1 MVIIQIADQALVKK
15 MNQKLIL
22 DEILKNS
29 PVSRAT
35 LSEITGLNKSTV
47 SSQVNTLLE
56 KDFIFEIGAGQS
68 RGGRRPVML
77 VFNKNAGYSIGI
89 DIGVDYLNGILTDL
103 EGNIILE
110 KTSDLSSS
118 SASEVKEILFAL
130 IHGFVTHMPE
140 SPYGLV
146 GIGICVPGLVDRH
159 QQIIFMP
166 NLNWNIKDLQFLI
179 ESEFNVPVFVENE
192 ANAGVYGE
200 KVFGM
205 TKNYENIVYI
215 SINVGIGTG
224 LVINNEL
231 YKGVQGFSGEMGHM
245 TIDFNGPKCSCGNRG
260 CWELYASEKALMA
273 SLSKEE
279 KNISRKEIVERANKN
294 DVEMLN
300 ALQNFGF
307 YIGIGLTNILNT
319 FDVEAVILRNHIIE
333 SHPIVLNTIKNEVSS
348 RVHSHLDNKCELLPS
363 SLGKNAPA
371 LGAVSIV
378 IDSFLSVTPI
388 S

>member
-1 MVIIQIADQALVKK
+1 MPIADQALVKK

-22 DEILKNS
+22 NEILKNS
-29 PVSRAT
+29 PISRAA

-47 SSQVNTLLE
+47 SSQVNELIE
-56 KDFIFEIGAGQS
+56 KNIIFEIGAGQS
-68 RGGRRPVML
+68 SGGRRPVML

-110 KTSDLSSS
+110 KASDLSSP
-118 SASEVKEILFAL
+118 SAGEVKEILFAL
-130 IHGFVTHMPE
+130 IHDFINHMPD

-146 GIGICVPGLVDRH
+146 GIGICVPGLVDSN
-159 QQIIFMP
+159 QKIIFMP
-166 NLNWNIKDLQFLI
+166 NLEWYIEDLQLLI

-192 ANAGVYGE
+192 ANAGACGE
-200 KVFGM
+200 KVFGV
-205 TKNYENIVYI
+205 TKNYENIIYI
-215 SINVGIGTG
+215 SINVGIGVG
-224 LVINNEL
+224 IIINNEL
-231 YKGVQGFSGEMGHM
+231 YKGVNGFSGEMGHM

-260 CWELYASEKALMA
+260 CWELYASEKALLD
-273 SLSKEE
+273 SFSNDE
-279 KNISRKEIVERANKN
+279 KNMLRKEIVERANKN
-294 DVEMLN
+294 DVAVLN

-307 YIGIGLTNILNT
+307 YVSIGLTNILNT
-319 FDVEAVILRNHIIE
+319 FDAQAIILRNNIIE

-348 RVHSHLDNKCELLPS
+348 RVNSHLESMCELLPS
-363 SLGKNAPA
+363 SLGRNAPA

-378 IDSFLSVTPI
+378 IEHFLNVTT

>member
-29 PVSRAT
+29 PISRAT

-192 ANAGVYGE
+192 ANAGAYGE

-260 CWELYASEKALMA
+260 CWELYASEKALLA

-348 RVHSHLDNKCELLPS
+348 RVHSHLDNKCELFPS

>member
-1 MVIIQIADQALVKK
+1 MQIADQALVKK

-29 PVSRAT
+29 PISRAT

-192 ANAGVYGE
+192 ANAGAYGE

-260 CWELYASEKALMA
+260 CWELYASEKALLA

-348 RVHSHLDNKCELLPS
+348 RVHS
-363 SLGKNAPA
+363 
-371 LGAVSIV
+371 
-378 IDSFLSVTPI
+378 
-388 S
+388 

>member
-1 MVIIQIADQALVKK
+1 MPIADQALVKK

-22 DEILKNS
+22 NEILKNS
-29 PVSRAT
+29 PISRAA

-47 SSQVNTLLE
+47 SSQVNELIE
-56 KDFIFEIGAGQS
+56 KNLIFEIGAGQS
-68 RGGRRPVML
+68 SGGRRPVML

-110 KTSDLSSS
+110 KASDLSSP
-118 SASEVKEILFAL
+118 SAGEVKEILFAL
-130 IHGFVTHMPE
+130 IHDFIIQMPD

-146 GIGICVPGLVDRH
+146 GIGICVPGLVDSN
-159 QQIIFMP
+159 QKIIFMP
-166 NLNWNIKDLQFLI
+166 NLEWYIEDLQLLI

-192 ANAGVYGE
+192 ANAGACGE
-200 KVFGM
+200 KVFGV
-205 TKNYENIVYI
+205 TKNYENIIYI
-215 SINVGIGTG
+215 SINVGIGVG
-224 LVINNEL
+224 IIINNEL
-231 YKGVQGFSGEMGHM
+231 YKGVNGFSGEMGHM

-260 CWELYASEKALMA
+260 CWELYASEKALLD
-273 SLSKEE
+273 SFSNDE
-279 KNISRKEIVERANKN
+279 KNMLRKEIVERANKN
-294 DVEMLN
+294 DVAVLN

-307 YIGIGLTNILNT
+307 YVSIGLTNILNT
-319 FDVEAVILRNHIIE
+319 FDAQAIILRNNIIE

-348 RVHSHLDNKCELLPS
+348 RVNSHLESMCELLPS
-363 SLGKNAPA
+363 SLGRNAPA

-378 IDSFLSVTPI
+378 IEHFLNVTT

>member
-130 IHGFVTHMPE
+130 IHGFVTYMPE

-192 ANAGVYGE
+192 ANAGAYGE

-260 CWELYASEKALMA
+260 CWELYASEKALLA
-273 SLSKEE
+273 SLSQKD

-348 RVHSHLDNKCELLPS
+348 RVHSYLENKCELLPS

>member
-192 ANAGVYGE
+192 ANAGAYGE

-260 CWELYASEKALMA
+260 CWELYASEKALLA

-348 RVHSHLDNKCELLPS
+348 RVYSHLDNKCELLPS

>member
-1 MVIIQIADQALVKK
+1 MVVIQIADQALVKK

-29 PVSRAT
+29 PISRAT

-192 ANAGVYGE
+192 ANAGAYGE

-205 TKNYENIVYI
+205 TKK
-215 SINVGIGTG
+215 
-224 LVINNEL
+224 L
-231 YKGVQGFSGEMGHM
+231 
-245 TIDFNGPKCSCGNRG
+245 
-260 CWELYASEKALMA
+260 
-273 SLSKEE
+273 
-279 KNISRKEIVERANKN
+279 
-294 DVEMLN
+294 
-300 ALQNFGF
+300 
-307 YIGIGLTNILNT
+307 
-319 FDVEAVILRNHIIE
+319 
-333 SHPIVLNTIKNEVSS
+333 
-348 RVHSHLDNKCELLPS
+348 
-363 SLGKNAPA
+363 
-371 LGAVSIV
+371 
-378 IDSFLSVTPI
+378 
-388 S
+388 

>member
-1 MVIIQIADQALVKK
+1 MPIADQALVKK

-22 DEILKNS
+22 NEILKNS
-29 PVSRAT
+29 PISRAA

-47 SSQVNTLLE
+47 SSQVNELIE
-56 KDFIFEIGAGQS
+56 KNVIFEIGAGQS

-110 KTSDLSSS
+110 KASDLSSP
-118 SASEVKEILFAL
+118 SAGEVKEILFAL
-130 IHGFVTHMPE
+130 IHDFIIHMPD

-146 GIGICVPGLVDRH
+146 GIGICVPGLVDSN
-159 QQIIFMP
+159 QKIIFMP
-166 NLNWNIKDLQFLI
+166 NLEWYIEDLQLLI

-192 ANAGVYGE
+192 ANAGACGE
-200 KVFGM
+200 KVFGV
-205 TKNYENIVYI
+205 TKNYENIIYI
-215 SINVGIGTG
+215 SINVGIGVG
-224 LVINNEL
+224 IIINNEL
-231 YKGVQGFSGEMGHM
+231 YKGVNGFSGEMGHM

-260 CWELYASEKALMA
+260 CWELYASEKALLD
-273 SLSKEE
+273 SFSNDE
-279 KNISRKEIVERANKN
+279 KNMLRKEIVERANKN
-294 DVEMLN
+294 DVAVLN

-307 YIGIGLTNILNT
+307 YVSIGLTNILNT
-319 FDVEAVILRNHIIE
+319 FDAQAIILRNNIIE
-333 SHPIVLNTIKNEVSS
+333 SHPLVLNTIKNEVSS
-348 RVHSHLDNKCELLPS
+348 RVYSHLESMCELLPS
-363 SLGKNAPA
+363 SLGRNAPA

-378 IDSFLSVTPI
+378 IEHFLNVTT

>member
-1 MVIIQIADQALVKK
+1 
-15 MNQKLIL
+15 
-22 DEILKNS
+22 
-29 PVSRAT
+29 
-35 LSEITGLNKSTV
+35 
-47 SSQVNTLLE
+47 
-56 KDFIFEIGAGQS
+56 
-68 RGGRRPVML
+68 
-77 VFNKNAGYSIGI
+77 
-89 DIGVDYLNGILTDL
+89 
-103 EGNIILE
+103 
-110 KTSDLSSS
+110 
-118 SASEVKEILFAL
+118 
-130 IHGFVTHMPE
+130 
-140 SPYGLV
+140 
-146 GIGICVPGLVDRH
+146 
-159 QQIIFMP
+159 
-166 NLNWNIKDLQFLI
+166 
-179 ESEFNVPVFVENE
+179 
-192 ANAGVYGE
+192 
-200 KVFGM
+200 
-205 TKNYENIVYI
+205 
-215 SINVGIGTG
+215 
-224 LVINNEL
+224 
-231 YKGVQGFSGEMGHM
+231 QGFSGEMGHM

-260 CWELYASEKALMA
+260 CWELYASEKALLA

>member
-1 MVIIQIADQALVKK
+1 MQIADQALVKK

-192 ANAGVYGE
+192 ANAGAYGE

-260 CWELYASEKALMA
+260 CWELYASEKALLA

-279 KNISRKEIVERANKN
+279 KNISRKEIVERANK
-294 DVEMLN
+294 
-300 ALQNFGF
+300 
-307 YIGIGLTNILNT
+307 
-319 FDVEAVILRNHIIE
+319 
-333 SHPIVLNTIKNEVSS
+333 
-348 RVHSHLDNKCELLPS
+348 
-363 SLGKNAPA
+363 
-371 LGAVSIV
+371 
-378 IDSFLSVTPI
+378 
-388 S
+388 

>member
-1 MVIIQIADQALVKK
+1 MQIADQALVKK

-29 PVSRAT
+29 PISRAT

-103 EGNIILE
+103 EGNIIVE
-110 KTSDLSSS
+110 KISDLSSS

-192 ANAGVYGE
+192 ANAGAYGE

-260 CWELYASEKALMA
+260 CWELYASEKALLA

-294 DVEMLN
+294 DIEMLN

-348 RVHSHLDNKCELLPS
+348 RVHSHLDNKCELFPS

>member
-1 MVIIQIADQALVKK
+1 MQIADQALVKK

-192 ANAGVYGE
+192 ANAGAYGE

-260 CWELYASEKALMA
+260 CWELYASEKALLA

-348 RVHSHLDNKCELLPS
+348 RVYSHLDNKCELLPS

>member
-1 MVIIQIADQALVKK
+1 MPIADQALVKK

-22 DEILKNS
+22 NEILKNS
-29 PVSRAT
+29 PISRAT

-77 VFNKNAGYSIGI
+77 IFNKNAGYSIGI

-110 KTSDLSSS
+110 KASDLSSP
-118 SASEVKEILFAL
+118 SAGEVKEILFAL
-130 IHGFVTHMPE
+130 IHDFISHMPD

-146 GIGICVPGLVDRH
+146 GIGICVPGLVDSN
-159 QQIIFMP
+159 QKIIFMP
-166 NLNWNIKDLQFLI
+166 NLDWYIEDLQLLI

-192 ANAGVYGE
+192 ANAGACGE
-200 KVFGM
+200 KVFGV
-205 TKNYENIVYI
+205 TKNFENIIYI
-215 SINVGIGTG
+215 SINVGIGVG
-224 LVINNEL
+224 IIINNEL
-231 YKGVQGFSGEMGHM
+231 YKGVNGFSGEMGHM

-260 CWELYASEKALMA
+260 CWELYASEKALLD
-273 SLSKEE
+273 SFSIDE
-279 KNISRKEIVERANKN
+279 KNMLRKEIVERANKN
-294 DVEMLN
+294 DVAVLN

-307 YIGIGLTNILNT
+307 YVSIGLTNILNT
-319 FDVEAVILRNHIIE
+319 FDAQAIILRNNIIE

-348 RVHSHLDNKCELLPS
+348 RVHPHLESTCELLPS
-363 SLGKNAPA
+363 SLGRNAPA

-378 IDSFLSVTPI
+378 IEHFLNVTT

>member
-1 MVIIQIADQALVKK
+1 MPIADQALVKK

-22 DEILKNS
+22 NEILKNS
-29 PVSRAT
+29 PISRAT

-77 VFNKNAGYSIGI
+77 IFNKNAGYSIGI

-110 KTSDLSSS
+110 KASDLSSP
-118 SASEVKEILFAL
+118 SAGEVKEILFAL
-130 IHGFVTHMPE
+130 IHDFISHMPD

-146 GIGICVPGLVDRH
+146 GIGICVPGLVDSN
-159 QQIIFMP
+159 QKIIFMP
-166 NLNWNIKDLQFLI
+166 NLDWYIEDLQLLI

-192 ANAGVYGE
+192 ANAGACGE
-200 KVFGM
+200 KVFGV
-205 TKNYENIVYI
+205 TKNFENIIYI
-215 SINVGIGTG
+215 SINVGIGVG
-224 LVINNEL
+224 IIINNEL
-231 YKGVQGFSGEMGHM
+231 YKGVNGFSGEMGHM

-260 CWELYASEKALMA
+260 CWELYASEKALLD
-273 SLSKEE
+273 SFSIDE
-279 KNISRKEIVERANKN
+279 KNMLRKEIVERANKN
-294 DVEMLN
+294 DVAVLN

-307 YIGIGLTNILNT
+307 YVSIGLTNILNT
-319 FDVEAVILRNHIIE
+319 FDAQAIILRNNIIE

-348 RVHSHLDNKCELLPS
+348 RVHPHLESTCELLPS
-363 SLGKNAPA
+363 SLGRNAPA
-371 LGAVSIV
+371 LGAISIV
-378 IDSFLSVTPI
+378 IEHFLNVTT

>member
-1 MVIIQIADQALVKK
+1 VVIIQIADQALVKK

-192 ANAGVYGE
+192 ANAGAYGE

-260 CWELYASEKALMA
+260 CWELYASEKALLA

-348 RVHSHLDNKCELLPS
+348 RVYSHLDNKCELLPS

>member
-1 MVIIQIADQALVKK
+1 MPIADQALVKK

-22 DEILKNS
+22 NEILKNS
-29 PVSRAT
+29 PISRAA

-47 SSQVNTLLE
+47 SSQVNELIE
-56 KDFIFEIGAGQS
+56 KDVIFEIGAGQS
-68 RGGRRPVML
+68 SGGRRPVML

-110 KTSDLSSS
+110 KASDLSSP
-118 SASEVKEILFAL
+118 SAGEVKEILFAL
-130 IHGFVTHMPE
+130 IQDFIIHMPD

-146 GIGICVPGLVDRH
+146 GIGICVPGLVDSN
-159 QQIIFMP
+159 QKIIFMP
-166 NLNWNIKDLQFLI
+166 NLEWYIEDLQHLI

-192 ANAGVYGE
+192 ANAGACGE
-200 KVFGM
+200 KVFGV
-205 TKNYENIVYI
+205 TKNYENIIYI
-215 SINVGIGTG
+215 SINVGIGVG
-224 LVINNEL
+224 IIINNEL
-231 YKGVQGFSGEMGHM
+231 YKGVNGFSGEMGHM

-260 CWELYASEKALMA
+260 CWELYASEKALLD
-273 SLSKEE
+273 SFSNDE
-279 KNISRKEIVERANKN
+279 KNMLRKEIVERANKN
-294 DVEMLN
+294 DVAVLN

-307 YIGIGLTNILNT
+307 YVSIGLTNILNT
-319 FDVEAVILRNHIIE
+319 FDAQAIILRNNIIE

-348 RVHSHLDNKCELLPS
+348 RVNSHLESMCELLPS
-363 SLGKNAPA
+363 SLGRNAPA

-378 IDSFLSVTPI
+378 IEHFLNVTT

>member
-29 PVSRAT
+29 PISRAT

-103 EGNIILE
+103 EGNIIVE
-110 KTSDLSSS
+110 KISDLSSS

-192 ANAGVYGE
+192 ANAGAYGE

-260 CWELYASEKALMA
+260 CWELYASEKALLA

-294 DVEMLN
+294 DIEMLN

-348 RVHSHLDNKCELLPS
+348 RVHSHLDNKCELFPS